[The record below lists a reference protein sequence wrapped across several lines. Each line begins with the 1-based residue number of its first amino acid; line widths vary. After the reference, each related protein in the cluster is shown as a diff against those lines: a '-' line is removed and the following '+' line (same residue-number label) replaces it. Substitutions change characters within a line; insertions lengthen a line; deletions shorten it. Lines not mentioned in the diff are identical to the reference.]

1 MTSQTEPQWKLTSAY
16 LSSSYSQKVG
26 INFVAEKQS
35 DWRGQADSEY
45 SKIEF
50 FNKIDHA
57 SSDCQV
63 TAWCTGHKD
72 YKNDLLSRIISCS
85 LLTQHHYHSQDSVQ
99 LKIFST
105 IFIQV
110 LSFNRQQRKEHF
122 ALASKVHFS
131 FFAGN
136 CRSHCFNH
144 LN

>member
-1 MTSQTEPQWKLTSAY
+1 MTSPTEPPWKLTSAY

-57 SSDCQV
+57 SSDYQV
-63 TAWCTGHKD
+63 TAWCAGYKD
-72 YKNDLLSRIISCS
+72 YKNNLLSRIISCS
-85 LLTQHHYHSQDSVQ
+85 LLRQHHYHSQDCPAKNILS
-99 LKIFST
+99 

-110 LSFNRQQRKEHF
+110 LSLKKRTLCTCLQ
-122 ALASKVHFS
+122 SS
-131 FFAGN
+131 FFPFLQAIVEAIV
-136 CRSHCFNH
+136 SIM
-144 LN
+144 